1 MRRISGERV
10 RADERMA
17 VREGCKYPGLS
28 TSYVVTSL
36 RKAARHTA
44 YERRISDLGIC
55 SMAFGRAFN
64 NNSNNHTDVYST
76 VIMERPL
83 REISVSF
90 YECRTAKRLPTPR
103 PCQPTCMG
111 LIGLVCLW
119 VAITYTD
126 HRHLLCDPSTAE
138 TASRIVIC
146 LSVCPLVCRSRKA
159 LESPTLIG
167 RLPRYVA
174 DQSEVKRSKV
184 QVTRPHKAYAQNALT
199 DERIVLPSSKLV
211 TKLCPWSTAYR
222 ELT

>member
-17 VREGCKYPGLS
+17 VREGCKDPGLS

-119 VAITYTD
+119 VAI
-126 HRHLLCDPSTAE
+126 RLLTPTIAIYYA
-138 TASRIVIC
+138 T
-146 LSVCPLVCRSRKA
+146 LPL
-159 LESPTLIG
+159 
-167 RLPRYVA
+167 
-174 DQSEVKRSKV
+174 Q
-184 QVTRPHKAYAQNALT
+184 RPHHALQSVGLCVHSSV
-199 DERIVLPSSKLV
+199 VLEKL
-211 TKLCPWSTAYR
+211 
-222 ELT
+222 

>member
-36 RKAARHTA
+36 RKAARLI
-44 YERRISDLGIC
+44 RRISDLGIC

-167 RLPRYVA
+167 RLPRYVNW
-174 DQSEVKRSKV
+174 QTSLRSRGQKFRSPDPIKP
-184 QVTRPHKAYAQNALT
+184 THKM
-199 DERIVLPSSKLV
+199 R
-211 TKLCPWSTAYR
+211 
-222 ELT
+222 